1 MIFAANGRREAN
13 LVQLVCIAWLLLA
26 CADILVAAPTPVSF
40 ELTGTMQIESRYG
53 GTNEAKFAV
62 KVHGGEWQIRTEQG
76 KERHWEMQH
85 FDGTNL
91 FHALELGSDIGGS
104 VAEADHL
111 RFGGNNIRVLWF
123 AFCSETVL
131 KRTNWIRAPWFDQH
145 NTPGELSYSMKVDS
159 RYPASDLPQSATFST
174 STERWI
180 RESAMWKGRAEF
192 SHPQFQREFSP
203 TNFPEGVIHAR
214 YRATGGQAVGPVRV
228 ADAFE
233 LVVYARPGG
242 EAAGEVTASFKAKVE
257 TALPL
262 TDTNLSLTGI
272 RLGALNDY
280 RFADAAQ
287 PGLVVRVQRPKG
299 WMTKNDP
306 ELLAYAAKERARLE
320 RRKLEQTMKGIWP
333 ALVGPVVALVAVWLI
348 IRRGKGRQTP

>member
-1 MIFAANGRREAN
+1 MN
-13 LVQLVCIAWLLLA
+13 LTTNQHKEMHLWQPACIAWLLLA

-62 KVHGGEWQIRTEQG
+62 KVHGREWQIKTEQG
-76 KERHWEMQH
+76 KERYWEIQH

-91 FHALELGSDIGGS
+91 FHAVELGADIGGS

-123 AFCSETVL
+123 AFCSEAVL
-131 KRTNWIRAPWFDQH
+131 KRTNWIRAPWFSQH
-145 NTPGELSYSMKVDS
+145 NLPGELSYSMEVLSK
-159 RYPASDLPQSATFST
+159 YPNTDLPESATFST
-174 STERWI
+174 STQRWI
-180 RESAMWKGRAEF
+180 RESAMWQRKPDF

-233 LVVYARPGG
+233 LVVYVRPGG
-242 EAAGEVTASFKAKVE
+242 EAAGVVTASFKAKVE

-272 RLGALNDY
+272 RLGVLTDY

-287 PGLVVRVQRPKG
+287 PDLVVSVLRPKG
-299 WMTKNDP
+299 FMTKNDP
-306 ELLAYAAKERARLE
+306 ELLEYAAKERARLE
-320 RRKLEQTMKGIWP
+320 RKKLEQTLKGIWP
-333 ALVGPVVALVAVWLI
+333 ALVGPIVALVVVWLL
-348 IRRGKGRQTP
+348 IRLGKGRQTP